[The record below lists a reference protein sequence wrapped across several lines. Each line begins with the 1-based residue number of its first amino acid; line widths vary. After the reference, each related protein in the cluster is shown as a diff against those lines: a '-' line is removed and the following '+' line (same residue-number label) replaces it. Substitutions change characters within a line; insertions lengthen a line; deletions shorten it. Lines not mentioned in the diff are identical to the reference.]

1 MQASTVPPRR
11 MVVGVSGASGVVYG
25 VRLLQARDVTS
36 VEAVTHTLEQA
47 WREGLVDLTLL
58 QGRTP
63 LAVAA

>member
-1 MQASTVPPRR
+1 
-11 MVVGVSGASGVVYG
+11 
-25 VRLLQARDVTS
+25 VTS
-36 VEAVTHTLEQA
+36 LEAVTHTLEQA